1 VDYDTQRRRAK
12 RSAGVY
18 SQIMRANAL
27 AELDVVLAEAAGAR
41 TGRSS

>member
-1 VDYDTQRRRAK
+1 LDYDTQRRRAK
-12 RSAGVY
+12 RSAAVY